1 MLTDAESKRFIQ
13 EQLQALE
20 REHDVKILYASEAG
34 SRAWGFESKDS
45 DYDVRFIYIRPMHT
59 YLKIDKIRDVIE
71 KPGPVFDIAGWDILK
86 TFHLFRKGNP
96 PLIEWLNSPI
106 VYHKELNQELAVDE
120 ILRDLIP
127 HFFDA
132 KSQIYHYLHMAHRN
146 WKEYLQG
153 QTVWTKKYF
162 YVLRPMLAC
171 SWVEM
176 YNNPSPVQF
185 DELWLNKEK
194 LTDGRYS
201 LEFHDALT
209 EAIVRLIKR
218 KREGDELSSG
228 PSVPVLHQFL
238 ESEIQYFTNKVKG
251 YENPPK
257 ENYDRLTDILDK
269 LFRKCLMIIARL
281 I

>member
-1 MLTDAESKRFIQ
+1 MFTDAESKQYIR
-13 EQLQALE
+13 EQLQALKCE
-20 REHDVKILYASEAG
+20 QDVEILYACEAG

-45 DYDVRFIYIRPMHT
+45 DYDVRFIYIRPMQS

-86 TFHLFRKGNP
+86 AFHLFRKGNP

-106 VYHKELNQELAVDE
+106 IYHKEINQELAVDE
-120 ILRDLIP
+120 MLHNLIP

-132 KSQIYHYLHMAHRN
+132 KSQIHHYLHMAHRN
-146 WKEYLQG
+146 WRAYLQG
-153 QTVWTKKYF
+153 ETVWTKKYF

-171 SWVEM
+171 SWVETH
-176 YNNPSPVQF
+176 NNPPPVQF
-185 DELWLNKEK
+185 DELWINKEN
-194 LTDGRYS
+194 LTDRRYS

-209 EAIVRLIKR
+209 EAIVELIKH
-218 KREGDELSSG
+218 KREGDELSYG

-238 ESEIQYFTNKVKG
+238 ENEIQYFTEKVKG
-251 YENPPK
+251 YEHPSK
-257 ENYDRLTDILDK
+257 ENYDRLTDVLDT
-269 LFRKCLMIIARL
+269 LFRNCLMMRAGL